1 MSNNDEMNDN
11 CIFCVSKKILIIF
24 SIVFLVLIVLYFIFA
39 AIFKFWPWSKT
50 YDCKEGKCVKFKKNE
65 EDLDEEGNVRKKGKY
80 KNKKDCEDK
89 CNAEPEQRYDCNIYT
104 KTCFENDTGKYN
116 NMDDCIEECDN
127 DTAYRCNVEELQE
140 GDDGYTSP
148 VGDEPTDEE
157 IEANRIYTC
166 VLTSSSSNNPNETY
180 NTPLDCFK
188 NCKGEEAPSKNVEY
202 GCYNDKCIL
211 CDYNTGID
219 CESNLVKSK
228 FFTYD
233 MCMTNPQ
240 CNNDKIN

>member
-1 MSNNDEMNDN
+1 MLDN
-11 CIFCVSKKILIIF
+11 CIFCISKKILIIF
-24 SIVFLVLIVLYFIFA
+24 LIICLVFIILYFIFA

-50 YDCKEGKCVKFKKNE
+50 YDCKEGKCVKFKKNK
-65 EDLDEEGNVRKKGKY
+65 EDLDENGNVRKKGTY

-89 CNAEPEQRYDCNIYT
+89 CNVESKRYDCNIYN

-116 NMDDCIEECDN
+116 NMDDCMNECNN
-127 DTAYRCNVEELQE
+127 DTAYRCNVEVLQE

-148 VGDEPTDEE
+148 EGDQPTDEE
-157 IEANRIYTC
+157 IEANKIYTC
-166 VLTSSSSNNPNETY
+166 VLTGSSPDNPNETY

-188 NCKGEEAPSKNVEY
+188 NCKGNEAPNKKEEY

-211 CDYNTGID
+211 CDYNNGID
-219 CESNLVKSK
+219 CESKLVKSK
-228 FFTYD
+228 FVTYN
-233 MCMTNPQ
+233 MCMTNPK